1 VQARS
6 SSKTTSV
13 IGRLGSIPKPT
24 LKQAGTVLV
33 LLLVIV
39 LAVSRIIGLISELH
53 EVRATRIELDAKRM
67 TLEKRHSEL
76 ENQAQ
81 FVSNPDNLEIELRSR
96 FNYKKPGENVI
107 VVVPPKDASSTTTT
121 HE

>member
-1 VQARS
+1 M
-6 SSKTTSV
+6 
-13 IGRLGSIPKPT
+13 
-24 LKQAGTVLV
+24 
-33 LLLVIV
+33 LLVIIG
-39 LAVSRIIGLISELH
+39 LAVSRIVGLVGELR

-76 ENQAQ
+76 EQQAQ

-107 VVVPPKDASSTTTT
+107 VVVPPKGASSTTSTN
-121 HE
+121 E